1 MGMLRTKMEQNLR
14 ARGVSAHTCEKYL
27 HTVEALTR
35 HYGRAP
41 ATLTI
46 GEVEAYLLY
55 LREVRQRA
63 WESLKPVVSAL
74 RFFYYV
80 TLARPRAQF
89 AIPSPPPSRKLPHVL
104 SRQEVERLLALTEDR
119 RDRALLTT
127 TYAAG
132 LRVSEVV
139 GLQVAHLD
147 SERMLIRIE
156 QGKGRTDRYALLS
169 DRLLAELRDYWRV
182 FRPAPWLFPTTPGRN
197 EEHVARR
204 TASRI
209 FHRAKA
215 RAGITKR
222 GGIHALRHACATHAV
237 ERGANLYVVQCL
249 LGHRHIETT
258 TRYLHLAPHALARR
272 GSPCDLLD
280 FRTDPPR

>member
-1 MGMLRTKMEQNLR
+1 MEQNLR
-14 ARGVSAHTCEKYL
+14 ARGLSAHTCEKYL
-27 HTVEALTR
+27 HAVTALTR

-41 ATLTI
+41 DTLTI
-46 GEVEAYLLY
+46 GEVEAYLLH
-55 LREVRQRA
+55 LREFRQCS

-104 SRQEVERLLALTEDR
+104 SRHEVARLLALTENR
-119 RDRALLTT
+119 RDHVLLTT

-132 LRVSEVV
+132 LRVSEI
-139 GLQVAHLD
+139 VALRVADLD
-147 SERMLIRIE
+147 SERMVIRIE
-156 QGKGRTDRYALLS
+156 QGKGRADRYALLS
-169 DRLLAELRDYWRV
+169 ARLLDELRAYWRT
-182 FRPAPWLFPTTPGRN
+182 FRPAPWLFPSDRPG
-197 EEHVARR
+197 HAIARR

-215 RAGITKR
+215 RAKITKR
-222 GGIHALRHACATHAV
+222 GGIHSLRHAFATHLIEAGCDV
-237 ERGANLYVVQCL
+237 HTVQCL

-258 TRYLHLAPHALARR
+258 TRYLHLAPQHLARR
-272 GSPCDLLD
+272 GAPSDLLD
-280 FRTDPPR
+280 FSRLAPR